1 MVKSYLILGHL
12 RHHQN
17 KIPTSS
23 MKTEHPISSL
33 FFIIYARQHLETIG
47 SYTFSTPPPPIQQ
60 KSLKNFVT
68 LWSKHIVLQN
78 GSFTDFK
85 VLFPAV
91 VMDFLFH

>member
-1 MVKSYLILGHL
+1 
-12 RHHQN
+12 
-17 KIPTSS
+17 

-33 FFIIYARQHLETIG
+33 FLIIYARQHLETIEVTH
-47 SYTFSTPPPPIQQ
+47 SLPPPPTPQPNK
-60 KSLKNFVT
+60 KSLKNFIT

>member
-1 MVKSYLILGHL
+1 MHVNIYKLQKLHIL
-12 RHHQN
+12 
-17 KIPTSS
+17 
-23 MKTEHPISSL
+23 
-33 FFIIYARQHLETIG
+33 Y
-47 SYTFSTPPPPIQQ
+47 PPPPTQQ

-78 GSFTDFK
+78 GSFTDFE

>member
-1 MVKSYLILGHL
+1 
-12 RHHQN
+12 
-17 KIPTSS
+17 
-23 MKTEHPISSL
+23 MKTEDPISSL
-33 FFIIYARQHLETIG
+33 FFIIYARQHLETIEVTH
-47 SYTFSTPPPPIQQ
+47 SLPPPPTPPIQQ

-78 GSFTDFK
+78 GSFTGFE

>member
-1 MVKSYLILGHL
+1 
-12 RHHQN
+12 
-17 KIPTSS
+17 
-23 MKTEHPISSL
+23 MKTEDPISSL
-33 FFIIYARQHLETIG
+33 FFIIYARQHLETIEVTH
-47 SYTFSTPPPPIQQ
+47 SLPPPPPPPIQQ

-78 GSFTDFK
+78 GSFTGFE

>member
-1 MVKSYLILGHL
+1 
-12 RHHQN
+12 
-17 KIPTSS
+17 

-33 FFIIYARQHLETIG
+33 FFIIYARQHLETIEVTH
-47 SYTFSTPPPPIQQ
+47 SLPPPPHPIQQ

-78 GSFTDFK
+78 GSFTGFE